1 MNTPSTPREQGEGS
15 DALPWRTGFAFLFAA
30 VAVQLSMEYINQYGP
45 YFLHPPEGT
54 GRTAYLGLTLI
65 GVAFFAGRAIDAV
78 SDVIIGAWSDAVP
91 EGRRY
96 GGILGRR
103 RPFVFWGSLSLL
115 VTSVLFWTPPDNRPT
130 VANFL
135 YVAVILQVHWTALTL
150 CAVPMMALVPEVA
163 ATPVARTRLGAWIGV
178 GTTLGVLVAVALAG
192 EGVAALDPARH
203 TAEGG
208 YSAVGYQR
216 VAVILALISLVC
228 FQGLVWG
235 VREPKFH
242 AATAPTLGWPM
253 VRDALRNRAFL
264 NYLLV
269 FGLFN
274 IGFLAPQRILPH
286 WVEVAL
292 HGDEGTIAKV
302 MLPFM
307 ATSLL
312 SSMVSPWL
320 ARWLSLRGMLLLALG
335 IVTVSLPFMY
345 PIGHAEAEPATKLL
359 WAQLLFACSGLGNGL
374 LYVVI
379 FPLIGAIV
387 DAEEHR
393 TGARNDAVYF
403 AFNNITW
410 KAGISISI
418 VLVTILLE
426 VFGNAIDRP
435 EGIYLVGPMG
445 GVFGVLAVA
454 AALKFPVGG
463 TSCDK
468 QQPAQRESILP

>member
-1 MNTPSTPREQGEGS
+1 VKC
-15 DALPWRTGFAFLFAA
+15 DADDAVPWRTGFAFLFAA
-30 VAVQLSMEYINQYGP
+30 IAVQLSMEFINQYGP

-54 GRTAYLGLTLI
+54 GRTAYLGLTLL
-65 GVAFFAGRAIDAV
+65 GVVFFAGRAIDAL
-78 SDVIIGAWSDAVP
+78 SDVLIGAWSDAARD
-91 EGRRY
+91 GRRY

-103 RPFVFWGSLSLL
+103 RPFIFWGSLPLL
-115 VTSVLFWTPPDNRPT
+115 ATSVLFWMPPDDHPT
-130 VANFL
+130 LTNFL
-135 YVAVILQVHWTALTL
+135 YLAVMLQLHWTALTL

-163 ATPVARTRLGAWIGV
+163 ATPGARTRLGAWIGV
-178 GTTLGVLVAVALAG
+178 GTTIGVLMAVALTG
-192 EGVAALDPARH
+192 EGVASLDPARQS
-203 TAEGG
+203 AESG

-216 VAVILALISLVC
+216 VAVILAVVSLLC
-228 FQGLVWG
+228 FQGLVWN
-235 VREPKFH
+235 VREPR
-242 AATAPTLGWPM
+242 APVPASPALGWTV

-264 NYLLV
+264 AYLLV

-292 HGDEGTIAKV
+292 HGDEGTIAEV

-312 SSMVSPWL
+312 ASMASPWL
-320 ARWLSLRGMLLLALG
+320 SRWLSSRGMLLLALG
-335 IVTVSLPFMY
+335 LVTASLPFMY
-345 PIGHAEAEPATKLL
+345 PIGHAEADPATKLR

-374 LYVVI
+374 LYVII
-379 FPLIGAIV
+379 FPLIGTIV
-387 DAEEHR
+387 DAEERR

-426 VFGNAIDRP
+426 LFGNAVDRP
-435 EGIYLVGPMG
+435 EGIYLVGPAG
-445 GVFGVLAVA
+445 GVFGLLAIA

-463 TSCDK
+463 RDREL
-468 QQPAQRESILP
+468 QQSIQQERKPS